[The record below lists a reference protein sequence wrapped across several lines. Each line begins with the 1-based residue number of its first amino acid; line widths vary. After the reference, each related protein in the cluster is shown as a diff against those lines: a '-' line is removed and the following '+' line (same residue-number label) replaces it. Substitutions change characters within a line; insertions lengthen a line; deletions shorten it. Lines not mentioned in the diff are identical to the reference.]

1 MKTIITAIYLIYLKI
16 IKHNKFIRQRDQS
29 DCGSACLATVANL
42 YNNNYPVSKIR
53 ETAGTDQKGTSA
65 YGLINAAEEI
75 GFNAKGVKAKIEDLD
90 HNLKAPAIAHIIEKD
105 ILHYLVIYKIKKAE
119 LIIFDPKNG
128 LQTIK
133 KCDFKEKWTNVLI
146 LISPKGKEN
155 IKKTDIDKISFIKYH
170 LKENKGLLFQIF
182 MASLF
187 YTSFGI
193 IGSFYFKYLIDSI
206 LINGLISSLHI
217 ISIGAL
223 VLSIL
228 KVFMD
233 MFRNHLTLYLSQ
245 QIDIRLIAD
254 YLEHILKLPIS
265 FYERREI
272 GEILS
277 RVQDSGKIREALSGA
292 AITIMID
299 SCLVMGGG
307 IILYL
312 QSKYLF
318 KIALLL
324 IPAYIFLMLLF
335 AFKHKKVRK
344 NEMAKGAKLQSSLV
358 ETIKGIKTIK
368 AANHEKK
375 SYLKNE
381 YSLIEFIEKVFKANF
396 LKNMQSS
403 IDNLLAAIGEIIILW
418 SGGYQVINGNLTIGQ
433 LITFNALLAYFY
445 KPLQN
450 LIKIQPK
457 IQQASAAL
465 DRLLEIMVL
474 DADIKEKD
482 LLEINAVKGE
492 IEYKNVEFI
501 YNMKNRILKEITFKI
516 KPGQNTAIVGKSGS
530 GKTTIVKLLLKYYSS
545 YQGEIN
551 IDGKNIM
558 DINTKSLRDKIGY
571 VPQDPYIFNRTIR
584 ENINLNKRDCS
595 LKNIIKACKK
605 AQIHQYINQLPLR
618 YDTILNENGS
628 NLSGGQKQRIAI
640 ARALLKEPE
649 ILILDEATNHLDYET
664 EKSINRLL
672 KETTDEV
679 TVIIVAHR
687 LSSITECDNIIY
699 IDKGK
704 VVEKGNHLNLLKQ
717 KGRYYQQWQNQQNY
731 L

>member
-42 YNNNYPVSKIR
+42 YNINYPVSKIR

-90 HNLKAPAIAHIIEKD
+90 HNLKVPAIAHIIEKD

-375 SYLKNE
+375 SYLQNE
-381 YSLIEFIEKVFKANF
+381 DDLITFIEKAFKANF
-396 LKNMQSS
+396 LKNMQGS
-403 IDNLLAAIGEIIILW
+403 IDNLLAAVGEIIILW
-418 SGGYQVINGNLTIGQ
+418 SGGYQVINGNLTVGQ

-474 DADIKEKD
+474 DSVGKDDNLIK
-482 LLEINAVKGE
+482 LESIKGKIKYE
-492 IEYKNVEFI
+492 NVEFI
-501 YNMKNRILKEITFKI
+501 YNMEKRVLKDLSFEI
-516 KPGQNTAIVGKSGS
+516 KPGQRIALVGKSGS
-530 GKTTIVKLLLKYYSS
+530 GKTTIIKLLLKFYSS
-545 YQGEIN
+545 YQGNIY
-551 IDGKNIM
+551 IDGKNIK
-558 DINTKSLRDKIGY
+558 DIETKSLRDKIGY
-571 VPQDPYIFNRTIR
+571 VPQEPYIFNKTIR
-584 ENINLNKRDCS
+584 ENINLNDEDY
-595 LKNIIKACKK
+595 LLEEIIKACKK
-605 AQIHQYINQLPLR
+605 AKIHNYINQLPAR
-618 YDTILNENGS
+618 YETVLNENGS
-628 NLSGGQKQRIAI
+628 NLSGGQRQRIAI
-640 ARALLKEPE
+640 ARIMLNDPDL
-649 ILILDEATNHLDYET
+649 IILDEATNHLDYET
-664 EKSINRLL
+664 EKSINKLL
-672 KETTDEV
+672 KNTIKNK
-679 TVIIVAHR
+679 TVIIAAHR
-687 LSSITECDNIIY
+687 LSSIKNSDNIFY
-699 IDKGK
+699 IDRGQ
-704 VVEKGNHLNLLKQ
+704 VVEKGTHQYLLRQ
-717 KGRYYQQWQNQQNY
+717 KGQYHS

>member
-42 YNNNYPVSKIR
+42 YNINYPVSKIR

-90 HNLKAPAIAHIIEKD
+90 HNLKVPAIAHIIEKD

-245 QIDIRLIAD
+245 QIDIRLISD

-335 AFKHKKVRK
+335 AFNHKKVRK

-418 SGGYQVINGNLTIGQ
+418 SGGYQVINGNLTVGQ

-474 DADIKEKD
+474 DSVGKDDNLIK
-482 LLEINAVKGE
+482 LESIKGKIKYE
-492 IEYKNVEFI
+492 NIEFI
-501 YNMKNRILKEITFKI
+501 YNMEKRVLKDLSFEI
-516 KPGQNTAIVGKSGS
+516 KPGQRIALVGKSGS
-530 GKTTIVKLLLKYYSS
+530 GKTTIIKLLLKFYSS
-545 YQGEIN
+545 YQGNIY
-551 IDGKNIM
+551 IDGKNIK
-558 DINTKSLRDKIGY
+558 DIETKSLRDKIGY
-571 VPQDPYIFNRTIR
+571 VPQEPYIFNKTIR
-584 ENINLNKRDCS
+584 ENINLNDEDY
-595 LKNIIKACKK
+595 LLEEIIKACKK
-605 AQIHQYINQLPLR
+605 AKIHNYINQLSAR
-618 YDTILNENGS
+618 YETVLNENGS
-628 NLSGGQKQRIAI
+628 NLSGGQRQRIAI
-640 ARALLKEPE
+640 ARIILKDPDL
-649 ILILDEATNHLDYET
+649 IILDEATNHLDYET
-664 EKSINRLL
+664 EKSINKLL
-672 KETTDEV
+672 KNTIKNK
-679 TVIIVAHR
+679 TVIIAAHR
-687 LSSITECDNIIY
+687 LSSIKNSDNIFY
-699 IDKGK
+699 IDRGQ
-704 VVEKGNHLNLLKQ
+704 VVEKGTHQYLLRQ
-717 KGRYYQQWQNQQNY
+717 KGQYHS

>member
-42 YNNNYPVSKIR
+42 YNINYPVSKIR

-155 IKKTDIDKISFIKYH
+155 IKMTDIDKISFIKYH

-418 SGGYQVINGNLTIGQ
+418 SGGYQVINGNLTVGQ

-474 DADIKEKD
+474 DSVGKDDNLIK
-482 LLEINAVKGE
+482 LESIKGKIKYE
-492 IEYKNVEFI
+492 NVEFI
-501 YNMKNRILKEITFKI
+501 YNMEKRVLKDLSFEI
-516 KPGQNTAIVGKSGS
+516 KPGQRIALVGKSGS
-530 GKTTIVKLLLKYYSS
+530 GKTTIIKLLLKFYSS
-545 YQGEIN
+545 YQGNIY
-551 IDGKNIM
+551 IDGKNIK
-558 DINTKSLRDKIGY
+558 DIETKSLRDKIGY
-571 VPQDPYIFNRTIR
+571 VPQEPYIFNKTIR
-584 ENINLNKRDCS
+584 ENINLNDEDY
-595 LKNIIKACKK
+595 LLEEIIKACKK
-605 AQIHQYINQLPLR
+605 AKIHNYINQLPAR
-618 YDTILNENGS
+618 YETVLNENGS
-628 NLSGGQKQRIAI
+628 NLSGGQRQRIAI
-640 ARALLKEPE
+640 ARIMLNDPDL
-649 ILILDEATNHLDYET
+649 IILDEATNHLDYET
-664 EKSINRLL
+664 EKSINKLL
-672 KETTDEV
+672 KNTIKNK
-679 TVIIVAHR
+679 TVIIAAHR
-687 LSSITECDNIIY
+687 LSSIKNSDNIFY
-699 IDKGK
+699 IDRGQ
-704 VVEKGNHLNLLKQ
+704 VVEKGTHQYLLRQ
-717 KGRYYQQWQNQQNY
+717 KGQYHS